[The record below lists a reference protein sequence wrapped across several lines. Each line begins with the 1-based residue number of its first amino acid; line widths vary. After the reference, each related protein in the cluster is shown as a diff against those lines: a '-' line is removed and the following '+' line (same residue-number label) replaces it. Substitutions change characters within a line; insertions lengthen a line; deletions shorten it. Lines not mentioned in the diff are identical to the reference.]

1 MYQDRSCKTCEYAW
15 KYYSRSAFYKE
26 KENESREKASLF
38 VTGEL
43 LFFLWKIIKIY
54 AYVVVFMYVPKLVF
68 QKLRQWE
75 LPVFQR
81 KTALCFYAGSY
92 LRGRVNYTFGHF

>member
-15 KYYSRSAFYKE
+15 KYYSKSAFYKE

-68 QKLRQWE
+68 SKITTVGTSGFSTEDCFVFLRWF
-75 LPVFQR
+75 LP
-81 KTALCFYAGSY
+81 AW
-92 LRGRVNYTFGHF
+92 

>member
-26 KENESREKASLF
+26 KENESREKQACLSP
-38 VTGEL
+38 VNSC
-43 LFFLWKIIKIY
+43 FLMEIIKIY
-54 AYVVVFMYVPKLVF
+54 AYVMVFMYIPKLVF
-68 QKLRQWE
+68 QNYDSGNFRFFNGRL
-75 LPVFQR
+75 
-81 KTALCFYAGSY
+81 LCVFYAGSY